1 VLWLPKYIEFKKKNT
16 PTAYYTYVIF
26 AFYEKTWFCETET
39 WVKSHKSL
47 ERTDIKN
54 LNLLYYLLNRIIP
67 DSYKNQWKVHGCHSK
82 RQQELMWTVVDGIES
97 SCLGKSRICSSWTK
111 DTLSPQHSCRARK
124 KYSTWQSK
132 VAAAKKPWRPRPLS
146 PAAHSTDRRME
157 EWAPRITCHEPRNA
171 PESVSV
177 PASVR
182 AERGHCG
189 NVL

>member
-1 VLWLPKYIEFKKKNT
+1 
-16 PTAYYTYVIF
+16 
-26 AFYEKTWFCETET
+26 
-39 WVKSHKSL
+39 
-47 ERTDIKN
+47 
-54 LNLLYYLLNRIIP
+54 
-67 DSYKNQWKVHGCHSK
+67 
-82 RQQELMWTVVDGIES
+82 MWTVVDGIES

-124 KYSTWQSK
+124 KYGTWQSK

-189 NVL
+189 KCQKMPHEWEVHFPDRGGGGSKKKRGGGLLLHLLQAHLHSQNKGGKTLTAKVFIYSFPPENPQQVKLLLWCVARKTSKLH